1 MGDSVGASTGREG
14 GAPRFA
20 GRRRGAAGQRRHAFR
35 GYCFGPAWNT
45 IIRVTLAE
53 KIAQLTAA
61 LPVERQHEVL
71 DFVEFLRARE
81 PSNTTRTTER
91 VAGLF
96 SGLPYSMAD
105 DFDAPLPEE
114 FWSGEAT

>member
-1 MGDSVGASTGREG
+1 MLGDTAV
-14 GAPRFA
+14 
-20 GRRRGAAGQRRHAFR
+20 GRRGRAFGR
-35 GYCFGPAWNT
+35 CCFGPAWHT
-45 IIRVTLAE
+45 ILRVTLAE

-71 DFVEFLRARE
+71 DFVELLRARE
-81 PSNTTRTTER
+81 PSNTTRTAER

-96 SGLPYSMAD
+96 AGLPYSMAD